1 MFTYGLEIPPLIINS
16 IIAKR
21 DTPPHDKNKVWY
33 MIKQVFLR
41 NGLRHQKHIDLKKK
55 DTSTCI
61 SDNVLLGSEYASDNS
76 VFIAKSRHDI

>member
-1 MFTYGLEIPPLIINS
+1 
-16 IIAKR
+16 
-21 DTPPHDKNKVWY
+21 

-76 VFIAKSRHDI
+76 VFIARSRHDI

>member
-1 MFTYGLEIPPLIINS
+1 
-16 IIAKR
+16 
-21 DTPPHDKNKVWY
+21 
-33 MIKQVFLR
+33 MIKQVSLR
-41 NGLRHQKHIDLKKK
+41 NELRHQKNIDLKKK